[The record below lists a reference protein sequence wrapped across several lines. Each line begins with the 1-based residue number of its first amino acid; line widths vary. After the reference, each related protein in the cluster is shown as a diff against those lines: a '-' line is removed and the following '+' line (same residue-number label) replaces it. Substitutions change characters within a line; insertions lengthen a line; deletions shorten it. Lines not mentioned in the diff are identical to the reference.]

1 MKPASYCCELA
12 VAVDARPG
20 NGARG
25 LKPCAIAARV
35 SARAD
40 ARPGNGARGLK
51 LLGCAQSELDLWMRA
66 PATGRED

>member
-1 MKPASYCCELA
+1 MTKISLPRFH
-12 VAVDARPG
+12 VDARPG

-25 LKPCAIAARV
+25 LKRSKRYTLPVIAR
-35 SARAD
+35 D

-51 LLGCAQSELDLWMRA
+51 LSCCRVCRYGLKMRA